1 VTGALSLGV
10 KRPASEADHSSPST
24 AEVKNAWSYI
34 STPKY
39 VFMVWCL
46 VTHRDDNDDDDNNNK
61 LQTSFME
68 PVIFERYE
76 PKLNLLDNF

>member
-1 VTGALSLGV
+1 VELYFHV
-10 KRPASEADHSSPST
+10 
-24 AEVKNAWSYI
+24 
-34 STPKY
+34 PKY